1 MWGKKRKLPNVI
13 KVLSNMML
21 ELHNVRN
28 VLSNA
33 RKKNKGITK
42 CDKRNVKYDVGIT
55 LYENGTIKCENKIR
69 KPLNVTKEL
78 SLVMLNMM
86 MKPSNLWKNK
96 ETTKYDKITVI
107 YDVKTTQ

>member
-1 MWGKKRKLPNVI
+1 MIKKKKKGITKCDKRTVKCDVGIAQCEDETVKCEKKKRELPYVTKVLSNVHNVRMEPSNVRKKIKEHPNVT

-42 CDKRNVKYDVGIT
+42 CDKRTVIYDVGIT
-55 LYENGTIKCENKIR
+55 
-69 KPLNVTKEL
+69 
-78 SLVMLNMM
+78 
-86 MKPSNLWKNK
+86 
-96 ETTKYDKITVI
+96 
-107 YDVKTTQ
+107 

>member
-1 MWGKKRKLPNVI
+1 MWGKKRELPNVI

-42 CDKRNVKYDVGIT
+42 YDKRTVIYDVGIT
-55 LYENGTIKCENKIR
+55 
-69 KPLNVTKEL
+69 
-78 SLVMLNMM
+78 
-86 MKPSNLWKNK
+86 
-96 ETTKYDKITVI
+96 
-107 YDVKTTQ
+107 